1 MLKKI
6 SEMDF
11 LVLRGPFESGRQ
23 SPGSLVG
30 AFFLVIL
37 IQSLFL
43 WLEHFASV
51 ESNFPLYRSV
61 FVYHLWF
68 SIGLTVLMIIYM
80 LPSVYMGSQ
89 KIQYLLT
96 IIVSQNVFGVS
107 PYILALIIIAS
118 TFTSD
123 LNTLTFII
131 TTTLL
136 GGVLVFV
143 VTWIRFMI
151 LLKKGHYRKG
161 STKSQLRQKFETKSL
176 LPFATAVGVPM
187 VLIMV
192 PLLRLVQPGNIEEL
206 FFTCL
211 FIFVFYTM
219 LFILPEQIVILY
231 CKCRFDSF
239 NFEST
244 GRLKPVRDKDGK
256 PVSTQGLIYANQL
269 KSGGGKNED

>member
-6 SEMDF
+6 AEEDF

-23 SPGSLVG
+23 SPSSLAS
-30 AFFLVIL
+30 AFFGIIL
-37 IQSLFL
+37 IQALFL
-43 WLEHFASV
+43 WLEHFASE

-61 FVYHLWF
+61 FVNHLWF
-68 SIGLTVLMIIYM
+68 SIILTVLMIIYM
-80 LPSVYMGSQ
+80 IPSVYMRSQ

-96 IIVSQNVFGVS
+96 IIVSQNIGGVS
-107 PYILALIIIAS
+107 TYILALLVIAS

-123 LNTLTFII
+123 LNTLMFII
-131 TTTLL
+131 KTTLL

-143 VTWIRFMI
+143 ITWIRFMI

-161 STKSQLRQKFETKSL
+161 STKDQLRQKFETKSL
-176 LPFATAVGVPM
+176 LPFATAVGVPI
-187 VLIMV
+187 VLVMV

-211 FIFVFYTM
+211 FLFVFYTM

-231 CKCRFDSF
+231 CKYRFDSF
-239 NFEST
+239 NFET
-244 GRLKPVRDKDGK
+244 NGWLKPVRDQEGK
-256 PVSTQGLIYANQL
+256 PVSTHDLIYANQFN
-269 KSGGGKNED
+269 NEGVKK